1 MDINDLK
8 RRKEREATKS
18 GKPKKAKAPSDDGGA
33 DQEDNYD
40 DDDFNWENSN
50 LNWKSIEGDQILK
63 IILNV

>member
-40 DDDFNWENSN
+40 DDDFN
-50 LNWKSIEGDQILK
+50 
-63 IILNV
+63 